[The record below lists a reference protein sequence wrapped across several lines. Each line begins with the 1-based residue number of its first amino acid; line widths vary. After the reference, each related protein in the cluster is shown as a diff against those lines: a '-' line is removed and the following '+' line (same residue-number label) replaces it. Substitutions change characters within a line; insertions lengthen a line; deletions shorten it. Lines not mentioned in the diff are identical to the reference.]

1 METQLMK
8 SETVMTAGI
17 FHNICIVLIPQMD
30 EGRSELL
37 IVGSPNGAASTLF
50 NLLLYLS

>member
-8 SETVMTAGI
+8 SETVLTAGI

-37 IVGSPNGAASTLF
+37 I
-50 NLLLYLS
+50 